1 MIDYWGVCEVKM
13 VGNVNLHFQKQ
24 KLHLMKTAI
33 NHLIYYLDQ
42 SPTIFRELLFS
53 KLIVLL
59 KILLS
64 EQYFFVLL
72 GNGDAEHAALHCHRI
87 DEHILIYWK
96 CNKYSKWIFFRA
108 TKTEICRTVRFLTD
122 TLSHPMCILT
132 GLLRRALECV
142 IMCVFTQ
149 HG

>member
-59 KILLS
+59 KILSRRTVCMDFYQSNIFVFCWLMVMLS
-64 EQYFFVLL
+64 M
-72 GNGDAEHAALHCHRI
+72 LHCI
-87 DEHILIYWK
+87 AVSLM
-96 CNKYSKWIFFRA
+96 SIFLFIENVIN
-108 TKTEICRTVRFLTD
+108 TLNESFLGQLKLKSAG
-122 TLSHPMCILT
+122 LSD
-132 GLLRRALECV
+132 
-142 IMCVFTQ
+142 F
-149 HG
+149 

>member
-64 EQYFFVLL
+64 EQYFCVLAV
-72 GNGDAEHAALHCHRI
+72 NGDSEDAALHCRRI
-87 DEHILIYWK
+87 DEHILIY
-96 CNKYSKWIFFRA
+96 
-108 TKTEICRTVRFLTD
+108 
-122 TLSHPMCILT
+122 
-132 GLLRRALECV
+132 
-142 IMCVFTQ
+142 
-149 HG
+149 

>member
-33 NHLIYYLDQ
+33 NHLIYFLDQ

-59 KILLS
+59 RILSRKTVGGLLYQSNIFLFCWLMMMLS
-64 EQYFFVLL
+64 M
-72 GNGDAEHAALHCHRI
+72 LHCI
-87 DEHILIYWK
+87 AIALM
-96 CNKYSKWIFFRA
+96 NIFLFI
-108 TKTEICRTVRFLTD
+108 ENVINTVNESFLGQLKLKSAGHSD
-122 TLSHPMCILT
+122 
-132 GLLRRALECV
+132 
-142 IMCVFTQ
+142 F
-149 HG
+149 